1 MIDNDMTA
9 FALRSVRK
17 APAHAV
23 SSPRR
28 LESGY
33 DFVPEVI
40 EFEYYASKTWYG
52 YDSECRGCAVDIG
65 EVDLDLLQGF
75 DYTLYPF
82 DRQVIT
88 INFEVEGANLFSCNG
103 TQGLAHM
110 ALESMSWAQAQA
122 ALLPA
127 TNVTAS

>member
-1 MIDNDMTA
+1 
-9 FALRSVRK
+9 
-17 APAHAV
+17 
-23 SSPRR
+23 
-28 LESGY
+28 
-33 DFVPEVI
+33 VPEVI
-40 EFEYYASKTWYG
+40 EFEYYASKTWFG
-52 YDSECRGCAVDIG
+52 YDSACQGCAVEIG

-75 DYTLYPF
+75 DYVRRSQPPHGPCCVPCLTGARGERQTLYPF

-110 ALESMSWAQAQA
+110 ALENMSWAQAQA